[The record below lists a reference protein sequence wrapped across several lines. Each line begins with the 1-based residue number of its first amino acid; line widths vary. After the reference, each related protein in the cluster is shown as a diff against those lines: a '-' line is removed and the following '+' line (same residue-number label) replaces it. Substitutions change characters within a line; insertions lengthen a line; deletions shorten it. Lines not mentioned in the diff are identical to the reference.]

1 MKCAV
6 GQSNTSQAECH
17 DLPDRRWTDT
27 RQGARDPSCNQRRA
41 QRCGGKQRSTAGKNR
56 NSPEIAWASIPTDAA
71 GRTRARFLDCP
82 PAGDGRHRHDPER
95 QFFGPGFHPG
105 DYVFTFATDALR
117 IRTRS
122 DSGSTASPRRPWSR
136 AFPSM
141 GHYATH
147 TQRRPECWRE
157 SENHQRA
164 AHRTHRSTCARGHQP
179 IVYSSLMTKIIG
191 K

>member
-1 MKCAV
+1 VPVALL
-6 GQSNTSQAECH
+6 NNSQLSKTTTRIKRGERQPRYGGLTVPSAAA
-17 DLPDRRWTDT
+17 PDR
-27 RQGARDPSCNQRRA
+27 
-41 QRCGGKQRSTAGKNR
+41 
-56 NSPEIAWASIPTDAA
+56 IPTDAA

-82 PAGDGRHRHDPER
+82 PAGDGGHRHDAER

-105 DYVFTFATDALR
+105 DYVFTFVTDALR

-147 TQRRPECWRE
+147 
-157 SENHQRA
+157 
-164 AHRTHRSTCARGHQP
+164 RGTTP
-179 IVYSSLMTKIIG
+179 LIRNGALNTGVSPKIISERHTALTG
-191 K
+191 APAPEGTNPSFIHR